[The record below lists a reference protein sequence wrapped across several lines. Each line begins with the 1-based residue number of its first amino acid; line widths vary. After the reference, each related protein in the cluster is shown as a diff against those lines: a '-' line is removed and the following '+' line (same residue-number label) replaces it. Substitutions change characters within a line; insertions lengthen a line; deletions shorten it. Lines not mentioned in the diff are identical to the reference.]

1 MVITLNNKPLIEPF
15 SIYIP
20 GMSFEDLLKFANEDI
35 SCELLNG
42 VLVVRSPAS
51 YQHETIF
58 KFIITLLELY
68 GSKYS
73 LGSPLGSRF
82 MIRFSDD
89 WAPEPDIMFLVPNDK
104 KYLKDNYIDGPPS
117 VVFEILSKTTRND
130 DIEKKLP
137 KYRKFGV
144 KEMWYIDPE
153 NKNITLHSYKNSKTY
168 KKNDRASSTIIKDFK
183 IKVSWLWNLNDI
195 SVLDALKQLENIN

>member
-20 GMSFEDLLKFANEDI
+20 EMSFEDLLKFANEDI

-42 VLVVRSPAS
+42 VLVIRSPAS

-82 MIRFSDD
+82 MIRFSKD
-89 WAPEPDIMFLVPNDK
+89 WAPEPDIMFLLPNDK

-144 KEMWYIDPE
+144 KEIWYIDPQNQNIKLYWYRNSE
-153 NKNITLHSYKNSKTY
+153 TYDKNEW
-168 KKNDRASSTIIKDFK
+168 ASSKIIKDFK
-183 IKVSWLWNLNDI
+183 IKVSWLWNLEKTT
-195 SVLDALKQLENIN
+195 VVDALKELENLK